1 MIKLNAREKATR
13 CTRREAAL
21 LKCDLATNGDAR
33 MLQLRAVA
41 LKLFIRVLLSRSGIL
56 HDAQSKHCA
65 NYSPVSHW
73 SPDLDNSCHEFST
86 LLPPSRPTYSPTSM
100 CDYIPEIPLRWVPVS
115 RCSARRI
122 VTDSCMRLSGHT

>member
-86 LLPPSRPTYSPTSM
+86 LLPPQDRLILPQVCAITSQRSPSTG
-100 CDYIPEIPLRWVPVS
+100 CPYQDV
-115 RCSARRI
+115 AREE
-122 VTDSCMRLSGHT
+122 